1 MSVIS
6 LTKNAEKRLSTVKDD
21 LQKLTQKWETTT
33 EHRKKAEQK
42 NEKARQD
49 SRQIQE
55 MEAGYEELIKTSA
68 ERLNK
73 FSTETQS

>member
-1 MSVIS
+1 V
-6 LTKNAEKRLSTVKDD
+6 KNAEKSLFTVKDD

-33 EHRKKAEQK
+33 EDRTKAEQK
-42 NEKARQD
+42 NAKARKD

-68 ERLNK
+68 ERLKK
-73 FSTETQS
+73 FSTEMQS

>member
-1 MSVIS
+1 M
-6 LTKNAEKRLSTVKDD
+6 KNAEKSLFTVKDD

-33 EHRKKAEQK
+33 EDRTKAEQK
-42 NEKARQD
+42 NAKARKD

-68 ERLNK
+68 ERLKK
-73 FSTETQS
+73 FSTEMQS